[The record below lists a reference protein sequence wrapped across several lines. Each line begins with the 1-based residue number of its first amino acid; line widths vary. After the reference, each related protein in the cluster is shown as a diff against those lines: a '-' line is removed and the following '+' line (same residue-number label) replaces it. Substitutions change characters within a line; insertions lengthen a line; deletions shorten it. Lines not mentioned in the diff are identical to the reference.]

1 MGSFSIWHWLIVVIY
16 VTTIFVYFK
25 ALARILNRMGY
36 SGWWS
41 LLSIVPIVNLVAVWM
56 LSKAEWPGRDGR
68 GDYRRVL
75 D

>member
-1 MGSFSIWHWLIVVIY
+1 MSFWTLIVVVIY
-16 VTTIFVYFK
+16 LAVLIVYFK

-68 GDYRRVL
+68 GDYGRVFN
-75 D
+75 